1 MSHESTQARAAGAGD
16 PPTALDALVARTAGP
31 QWWRKAFHALNAV
44 LIASVIAALEP
55 SRGVAV
61 AGIGILTL
69 AAFAIDGLRLSSPRA
84 NELFFRALGKL
95 ASPREARGIAS
106 STWYMVGIL
115 AVVAVFP
122 REVAISAIL
131 VLGLCDPAAAWVGRR
146 LGRRPFLGGTLEGS
160 LAFFV
165 VGVVI
170 MSARHAWPAALAA
183 AAVAALAERRAWP
196 LDDNLAIPIASAAVI
211 HAMEWMG

>member
-1 MSHESTQARAAGAGD
+1 MNHETSQAHAGGAGD

-44 LIASVIAALEP
+44 LIASVIAVLEP
-55 SRGVAV
+55 SRGIAV
-61 AGIGILTL
+61 AGLSVLTL
-69 AAFAIDGLRLSSPRA
+69 AAFAIDALRLSNPRA
-84 NELFFRALGKL
+84 NEIFFRAFGKL
-95 ASPREARGIAS
+95 ASPREARRIAS

-131 VLGLCDPAAAWVGRR
+131 VLGLCDTAAAWVGRR

-160 LAFFV
+160 LAFFA

-170 MSARHAWPAALAA
+170 LATRHAWPAALAA
-183 AAVAALAERRAWP
+183 AAAAALAERRSWP

-211 HAMEWMG
+211 QAMEWMG